1 MNKVKAMIL
10 GIALISGT
18 AVMAQEKPGKGFEKW
33 DTNGDGGLDK
43 IEFAAMKQAHADRRA
58 ENGKPAPEKE
68 VNPDKQFARID
79 TDGNGLISKEELAAK
94 KEQAKERR
102 ENSPKKQ

>member
-1 MNKVKAMIL
+1 MNKLKAAIL

-18 AVMAQEKPGKGFEKW
+18 AVMAQDKSGKGFEKW
-33 DTNGDGGLDK
+33 DTNGDGGIDK
-43 IEFAAMKQAHADRRA
+43 TEFVAMKQAQAEKRA
-58 ENGKPAPEKE
+58 ENGKPDPER
-68 VNPDKQFARID
+68 VPDTDKQFARID
-79 TDGNGLISKEELAAK
+79 TDGNGLLSKEELAAR